1 MGWDGRIS
9 SDAQQIFGWYGRR
22 GGCSC
27 RPFPCLAAVAGIDFS
42 GLFFLSVVAAVD
54 ALVVERVDQQGY
66 SAQCA
71 STNNFWLPKILDQHP
86 RLVLFSTFFF

>member
-1 MGWDGRIS
+1 M
-9 SDAQQIFGWYGRR
+9 
-22 GGCSC
+22 
-27 RPFPCLAAVAGIDFS
+27 
-42 GLFFLSVVAAVD
+42 VAAVD

-86 RLVLFSTFFF
+86 RLVLFSTFFFLNLKFSTRYSSDVG

>member
-1 MGWDGRIS
+1 M
-9 SDAQQIFGWYGRR
+9 
-22 GGCSC
+22 
-27 RPFPCLAAVAGIDFS
+27 
-42 GLFFLSVVAAVD
+42 VAAVD